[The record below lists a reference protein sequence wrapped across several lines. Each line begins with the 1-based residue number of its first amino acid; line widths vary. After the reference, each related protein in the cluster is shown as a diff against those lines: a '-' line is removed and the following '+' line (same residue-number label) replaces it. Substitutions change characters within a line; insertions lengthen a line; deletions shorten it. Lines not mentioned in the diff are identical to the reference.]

1 MQLGTAGEDQADS
14 FIVTCNTEEIFMK
27 KIIWIALLMVF
38 GTFGWGH
45 AQLPDAPNKVR
56 PLMVG
61 DEVPVLTLV
70 DANGRDF
77 DLGAHK
83 KPTILI
89 FYRGYW

>member
-1 MQLGTAGEDQADS
+1 
-14 FIVTCNTEEIFMK
+14 MK
-27 KIIWIALLMVF
+27 KIIWIALLVVF
-38 GTFGWGH
+38 GTFGWGN

-56 PLMVG
+56 SLMVG
-61 DEVPVLTLV
+61 DEVPALTLA
-70 DANGRDF
+70 DANGRAF